1 MSDCQVEI
9 NDLKDQLFTM
19 KEALEASQEVFD
31 WYFIFGEDNQ
41 RARELLA
48 DLGNKL
54 AELPKNWAMGCK
66 NRA

>member
-19 KEALEASQEVFD
+19 KEALDAAREVFN
-31 WYFIFGEDNQ
+31 WYYIFGEDNQ
-41 RARELLA
+41 RAKELLA

-54 AELPKNWAMGCK
+54 EEMGKKCD
-66 NRA
+66 